1 MNGRWLLVCALAV
14 DSFAQTYTVSA
25 KPGAL
30 NFIQGAVSIN
40 GDPIWKANLRTTFLN
55 ANDVL
60 TVENGKAEVLLTPG
74 VFLRLGE
81 HSEVRMIKP
90 SLLETQLEV
99 LSGESMV
106 EVDDLEPGSSV
117 AVMDHGSSTTLT
129 KPGLFR
135 FTDHS
140 IAALDGKADVA
151 FGDRKLVLNKNREVQ
166 IDDTL
171 KAAKLNLNQPDELYA
186 WSNTRA
192 QYNAAA
198 SYAGSTAAYNSGGYG
213 YSSYSS
219 PGWYWASGF
228 NSYMWL
234 PGNGAFYSP
243 FGWGFYGPGLVAY
256 APVMGVPYYGGYG
269 YYPVVTTVATGKPAK
284 LPPTAPQLT
293 VPVNPR
299 NVGVASFAG
308 SSPAALTSA
317 RTVMQNYTNFY
328 GLRTAQGTAPAV
340 LNGGQRFAS
349 MQAASRAASANVR
362 AASSSGGSGG
372 GGGWSGGRSSGGFTA
387 ASSAPASSGSFGG
400 GSSMSSMASHGG
412 GGSSGGGHK

>member
-14 DSFAQTYTVSA
+14 NSFAQTYTVSA

-30 NFIQGAVSIN
+30 NYIQGAVSIN
-40 GDPIWKANLRTTFLN
+40 GDPVWKANLRTTFLN

-60 TVENGKAEVLLTPG
+60 AVENGKAEVLLTPG

-90 SLLETQLEV
+90 SLIETQLEV
-99 LSGESMV
+99 LSGESMIEV
-106 EVDDLEPGSSV
+106 EDFVPGSSV
-117 AVMDHGSSTTLT
+117 AVMNHGSSTTLT
-129 KPGLFR
+129 KAGLFR
-135 FTDHS
+135 FTEHS
-140 IAALDGKADVA
+140 IAALDGKAEVA

-171 KAAKLNLNQPDELYA
+171 KAAKVDLNQPDELYA

-243 FGWGFYGPGLVAY
+243 FGWGFYGPGLVSY

-269 YYPVVTTVATGKPAK
+269 SGYYPVGVVKGKPVS
-284 LPPTAPQLT
+284 TSSQLT
-293 VPVNPR
+293 VPVNPAR
-299 NVGVASFAG
+299 VGVSSFAG
-308 SSPAALTSA
+308 ATPAALSSA
-317 RTVMQNYTNFY
+317 RAQMQNYANFY
-328 GLRTAQGTAPAV
+328 GLHTAQGTAPAV
-340 LNGGQRFAS
+340 LSGGQRFAS
-349 MQAASRAASANVR
+349 MQAASHAASASSHAV
-362 AASSSGGSGG
+362 SSGGFSSGS
-372 GGGWSGGRSSGGFTA
+372 GGWSGGRSSGG
-387 ASSAPASSGSFGG
+387 SSSVGA
-400 GSSMSSMASHGG
+400 MSSHGG

>member
-40 GDPIWKANLRTTFLN
+40 GDPVWKANLRTTFLN

-213 YSSYSS
+213 YGSG
-219 PGWYWASGF
+219 PGSVCAGDGRSLLRRLRLLSGGDHGSDRQARQVAADRSAINGSGESTKCGRGQLRGF
-228 NSYMWL
+228 VARRADFGTNRHAELHKFLWSAYRA
-234 PGNGAFYSP
+234 GNGSRGVEWRTTLRQHA
-243 FGWGFYGPGLVAY
+243 GGITRRVGQCPGSLI
-256 APVMGVPYYGGYG
+256 
-269 YYPVVTTVATGKPAK
+269 
-284 LPPTAPQLT
+284 
-293 VPVNPR
+293 
-299 NVGVASFAG
+299 
-308 SSPAALTSA
+308 
-317 RTVMQNYTNFY
+317 
-328 GLRTAQGTAPAV
+328 
-340 LNGGQRFAS
+340 
-349 MQAASRAASANVR
+349 VR
-362 AASSSGGSGG
+362 
-372 GGGWSGGRSSGGFTA
+372 W
-387 ASSAPASSGSFGG
+387 
-400 GSSMSSMASHGG
+400 
-412 GGSSGGGHK
+412 